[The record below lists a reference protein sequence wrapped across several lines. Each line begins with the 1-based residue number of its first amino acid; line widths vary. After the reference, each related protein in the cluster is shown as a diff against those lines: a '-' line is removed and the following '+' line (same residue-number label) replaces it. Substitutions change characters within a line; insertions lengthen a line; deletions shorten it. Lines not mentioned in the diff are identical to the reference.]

1 MNEKK
6 LHRLSLLAALT
17 ASVIFGMSFMAS
29 KTALT
34 VASPEVMLAFRFTL
48 TSAVMSLIIGGNALI
63 GRIRG
68 KKLFSFSLRGKPV
81 WRLVLLGIVQPVLYF
96 VFESY
101 GILYTS
107 SAVAGTII
115 AVVPVACI
123 FADVVIMH
131 EKVRTR
137 QVLCALACI
146 GGVLLID
153 LGGEVK
159 VSALGLLFL
168 LLTVAADAAYY
179 TLSHKA
185 GDYFSPFEVTYI
197 MFLVGAAVFVPTA
210 LIRSAGHMAAAF
222 LPAVGSGAFWLAVTF
237 LGVVSSVIAYSLL
250 NFTNAHIS
258 VSEASLFSNVTTVV
272 SVLAGVIFLKEP
284 FGIWQFFGVAV
295 ILICVYAANVSR
307 K

>member
-210 LIRSAGHMAAAF
+210 LIQSAGHMAAAF